1 MKLIMKC
8 LALLLILMAAS
19 ALFGCNKGV
28 KATDSAGPV
37 PSLAPVA
44 SSTTLG
50 AMMARGEMRV
60 AYVAWNPA
68 VIKNA
73 ETGVL
78 TGIFPDMINHMADLL
93 KVKVAWN
100 ETTLANF
107 AAGLQSGQ
115 YDFSVGPT
123 FITIPRSVPVAFT
136 QPVAYVGNSAVIR
149 KKVKPPASVQDIADR
164 GMKVAVLQGQA
175 MDEYFKR
182 RYPKIQLLSL
192 SGGDLTAPLA
202 AVSAGQADIGFMNT
216 VTVTQFVDAHPETKA
231 VFIGEKQLEMLPLAW
246 ATRHEDQSLRA
257 FLESSITY
265 LKATGRLEEIQRKY
279 PIQLLYD
286 TPILHAAKH

>member
-1 MKLIMKC
+1 MKPIIHC
-8 LALLLILMAAS
+8 LVFLLVLMAAS
-19 ALFGCNKGV
+19 TLFGCNTGD
-28 KATDSAGPV
+28 KANSSA
-37 PSLAPVA
+37 APAPPQVTLA
-44 SSTTLG
+44 SSATLNT
-50 AMMARGEMRV
+50 MMARGEMRV

-73 ETGVL
+73 ETGLL

-93 KVKVAWN
+93 KLKVVWH

-149 KKVKPPASVQDIADR
+149 KNLKPPASVQDIIDR
-164 GMKVAVLQGQA
+164 GLKVAVLQGQA

-182 RYPKIQLLSL
+182 RYPKVQLLSL

-202 AVSAGQADIGFMNT
+202 AVSVGQADIGFMNT

-231 VFIGEKQLEMLPLAW
+231 VFIGEKQMEMLPLAW
-246 ATRHEDQSLRA
+246 ATRHEDQSLRG

-265 LKATGRLEEIQRKY
+265 LKTTGRLEEIQRKY
-279 PIQLLYD
+279 PVQLLYD
-286 TPILHAAKH
+286 TPTLHTAKH

>member
-1 MKLIMKC
+1 MNQIIKFYTI
-8 LALLLILMAAS
+8 LLLLMTTCV
-19 ALFGCNKGV
+19 LLGCNKGNE
-28 KATDSAGPV
+28 ATSPDSIKSSPAA
-37 PSLAPVA
+37 LT
-44 SSTTLG
+44 STTLN
-50 AMMARGEMRV
+50 AMIARGEMRV
-60 AYVAWNPA
+60 AYVSWNPA

-73 ETGVL
+73 ENGTL

-93 KVKVAWN
+93 KIKVVWY

-107 AAGLQSGQ
+107 AAGLQTGQ

-123 FITIPRSVPVAFT
+123 FITVPRSVPVAFT
-136 QPVAYVGNSAVIR
+136 QSVAYVGNSAVIR
-149 KKVKPPASVQDIADR
+149 KKVKPPSSIQEIANR

-182 RYPKIQLLSL
+182 RFPSVQLLSL

-216 VTVTQFVDAHPETKA
+216 VTVTQFVNEHPETKA

-246 ATRHEDQSLRA
+246 ATRHEDTSLLN
-257 FLESSITY
+257 FLNSSITY
-265 LKATGRLEEIQRKY
+265 LKSSGRLEEMQHKY

-286 TPILHAAKH
+286 TPTLHVFKQ